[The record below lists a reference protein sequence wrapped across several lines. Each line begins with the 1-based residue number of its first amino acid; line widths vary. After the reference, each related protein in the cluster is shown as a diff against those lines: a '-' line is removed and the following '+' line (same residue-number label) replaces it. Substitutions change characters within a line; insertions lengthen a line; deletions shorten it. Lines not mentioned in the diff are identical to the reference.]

1 MIVHGGTSIYSKDN
15 FQSIPIQISQNFCRF
30 ETTIQLNLLKKNI
43 NVALSLLSFFLHYLL
58 SPRLLPVFS
67 PQVCHK
73 PSLASLQELS
83 VRCILDINCSEKF
96 QKNSERRSENFKIV
110 KKKKKKKKKTEK
122 KDTFSKSLIF
132 NQENFWLSY
141 FQFF

>member
-15 FQSIPIQISQNFCRF
+15 FQSISIQISQNFCRF

-58 SPRLLPVFS
+58 SPQLLPVFS

-73 PSLASLQELS
+73 HLWHHCRSCRSDIFW
-83 VRCILDINCSEKF
+83 ILTA
-96 QKNSERRSENFKIV
+96 QKNFRKTLNCAVKIL
-110 KKKKKKKKKTEK
+110 KESKKKKKTEK

-132 NQENFWLSY
+132 NQETFWLSY